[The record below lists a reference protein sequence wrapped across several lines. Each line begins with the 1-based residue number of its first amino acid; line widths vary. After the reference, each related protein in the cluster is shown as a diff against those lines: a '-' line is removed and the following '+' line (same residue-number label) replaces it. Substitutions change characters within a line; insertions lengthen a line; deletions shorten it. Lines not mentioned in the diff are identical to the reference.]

1 MSWRLGLDL
10 GVASIGWV
18 ALRLDTEGEAIGV
31 MDGGVRLFSD
41 GRNPKNNEPF
51 NVRRRTQRGI
61 RNNKARQRMRQRSV
75 EAWLVNV
82 GLLQSFK
89 HDVRSI
95 DPYQAR
101 SDAAEGPVSAE
112 VIARAC
118 MHIAK
123 SRGFKSNRKTDSSE
137 ESASDFKTKLAT
149 LKDALQGKTLGQWQH
164 ERQQKELRLFN
175 ESKTAKTPAERYV
188 RQGVKFRGDSA
199 FYPTRVMLQDEFHVI
214 RDVQAAHHDLS
225 ADDWNELE
233 RRIFFQRKLRKQ
245 ERGKCSLFPNEDRA
259 LAALPSSEAFRVE
272 QQLSNLRQ
280 EFSDRT
286 SAFLT
291 PQQRESVRQKL
302 QQQKTLSF
310 SAILKMKEKG
320 SPVFPDVIGFNL
332 ATIANDKLPGCTTRL
347 QLTKTIGEDLL
358 SSMSIEEQDDLV
370 ELLIEANEDEEIY
383 DRLRDKPAL
392 APFGEALAALSFS
405 SGTLNL
411 SSKATRALAPLL
423 EAGMNYADATAN
435 LTDDDGNPLHHS
447 RRSVS
452 KLEADEPLPYY
463 GAVLTSSV
471 IGGKRTGDP
480 FADPEGFYGR
490 IANPTVHVA
499 LNQVRKVVNALI
511 TMYGHPAEIHIELTR
526 QLNAGTAKR
535 NEILRNQAKNRK
547 ENDRLRDLAGSLGVP
562 DPSRTDLQKLKLWE
576 QLNGKDP
583 SDRRCVYTGRR
594 IAGTD
599 VLTSQVEIEH
609 ILPYS
614 RTLDDRI
621 SNKTLA
627 FKDANAL
634 KGNQTPHEAFGSD
647 THASKGMVWTEILD
661 RISRLHPATAWR
673 FASDA
678 MERFHKL
685 DGGFV
690 ERSLNDTGYLARAS
704 KSYLELLTGFGRVV
718 VVTGRHTANL
728 RHDWGLNKLLRD
740 GDDKDQKNRGDH
752 RHHMIDAFVI
762 AMTTRSVLQRMAK
775 DAKYSDLDHRHQRG
789 VFPLPDSQREQL
801 QDLVDNCLVSV
812 KPDHGTQGQ
821 FFDETA
827 YGLKPGPKDMD
838 PERNASVRKSV
849 IGLRQDPEKVFGWKL
864 VEGICDPSI
873 QNALGTY
880 LLEHKNSGKTHKEL
894 LEAFQSGPLCD
905 IVEQRGIRR
914 LKVRIKDQSVQPIP
928 SAPYKGY
935 AVNQYAFADVWYL
948 PPNKKQKKPTYKA
961 IFVELFK
968 AKDILSGQASAPRPD
983 HPGAKRVM
991 RLFKNDIV
999 SIEEGG
1005 KTALLRVY
1013 GFSATNNKLDVRSLN
1028 AGDAPRKYQS
1038 INQLGAINLKKVRL
1052 NAAGKAKG
1060 GNL

>member
-1 MSWRLGLDL
+1 
-10 GVASIGWV
+10 
-18 ALRLDTEGEAIGV
+18 
-31 MDGGVRLFSD
+31 
-41 GRNPKNNEPF
+41 
-51 NVRRRTQRGI
+51 
-61 RNNKARQRMRQRSV
+61 
-75 EAWLVNV
+75 
-82 GLLQSFK
+82 
-89 HDVRSI
+89 
-95 DPYQAR
+95 
-101 SDAAEGPVSAE
+101 
-112 VIARAC
+112 
-118 MHIAK
+118 
-123 SRGFKSNRKTDSSE
+123 
-137 ESASDFKTKLAT
+137 
-149 LKDALQGKTLGQWQH
+149 
-164 ERQQKELRLFN
+164 
-175 ESKTAKTPAERYV
+175 
-188 RQGVKFRGDSA
+188 
-199 FYPTRVMLQDEFHVI
+199 MLEDEFRVI
-214 RDVQAAHHDLS
+214 RDTQAAHHNLS
-225 ADDWNELE
+225 LDDWSELE
-233 RRIFFQRKLRKQ
+233 RRIFLQRPLRKQ

-291 PQQRESVRQKL
+291 PQQRDSVRVKL
-302 QQQKTLSF
+302 QQQKTLGF
-310 SAILKMKEKG
+310 SAMLKMKEQG
-320 SPVFPDVIGFNL
+320 AAIFPDVIGFNL

-347 QLTKTIGEDLL
+347 QLTKAIGEDLL
-358 SSMSIEEQDDLV
+358 STMNLEEQDDLV
-370 ELLIEANEDEEIY
+370 ELLIEANEDEEIF
-383 DRLRDKPAL
+383 DSLSGKPAL
-392 APFGEALAALSFS
+392 APHGEILAALSFS

-411 SSKATRALAPLL
+411 SSKATRALTPLL
-423 EAGMNYADATAN
+423 EAGMNYADATAS

-447 RRSVS
+447 RRSIS
-452 KLEADEPLPYY
+452 KLNANEPLPYY

-471 IGGKRTGDP
+471 IGGNRSRDSES
-480 FADPEGFYGR
+480 DPEGFYGR

-511 TMYGHPAEIHIELTR
+511 KMYGHPAEIHIELTR
-526 QLNAGTAKR
+526 QLNAGAAKR

-547 ENDRLRDLAGSLGVP
+547 ENDRLRDLARSLGVP

-594 IAGTD
+594 IAGAD

-634 KGNQTPHEAFGSD
+634 KGNQTPYEAFGSG
-647 THASKGMVWTEILD
+647 THASKGMVWREILD
-661 RISRLHPATAWR
+661 RVSRLHPATAWR

-740 GDDKDQKNRGDH
+740 GDGKDQKNRGDH

-789 VFPLPDSQREQL
+789 VFPLPASQREQL
-801 QDLVDNCLVSV
+801 QDLVNNCVVSV

-838 PERNASVRKSV
+838 PERNASVRKNV
-849 IGLRQDPEKVFGWKL
+849 MGLRKDPEQVFGWKL

-873 QNALGTY
+873 QNALGSF
-880 LLEHKNSGKTHKEL
+880 LQEHKNSGRSHQDL
-894 LEAFQSGPLCD
+894 LKAFQNGPLCD
-905 IVEQRGIRR
+905 IVEGRGIRR

-935 AVNQYAFADVWYL
+935 AVNQYAFADIWYL
-948 PPNKKQKKPTYKA
+948 PPNKKQKKPAYKA
-961 IFVELFK
+961 IFVELYK
-968 AKDILSGQASAPRPD
+968 AKDILSGTASAPRPD
-983 HPGAKRVM
+983 HPGAKRLM

-999 SIEEGG
+999 SIEADGEV
-1005 KTALLRVY
+1005 TILRVF
-1013 GFSATNNKLDVRSLN
+1013 GFSATNNMLDVRTIN
-1028 AGDAPRKYQS
+1028 NGDAPRKYQS
-1038 INQLGAINLKKVRL
+1038 VNQLGGMKLRKVKL
-1052 NAAGKAKG
+1052 NAAGKTQD
-1060 GNL
+1060 GNQ